1 MTEVKIG
8 LAAVALVEFV
18 LRSINGLAFLPGG
31 VEDALVEF
39 GLIVATFAVL
49 RGAWKKARAF
59 FRKADH
65 AYDVLMKGEERFER
79 IEGRQDRMQ
88 SSLEL
93 MADEERQHIH
103 RMILSSAP
111 ERRSPLDRRDDDLP
125 PP

>member
-18 LRSINGLAFLPGG
+18 LRSVNGLAFLPGG

-49 RGAWKKARAF
+49 RGAWKKARGF
-59 FRKADH
+59 FKKADH
-65 AYDVLMKGEERFER
+65 AYDVLMKGEDRFER
-79 IEGRQDRMQ
+79 IESRQDRMQ

-93 MADEERQHIH
+93 MAEEERQQIH
-103 RMILSSAP
+103 RIIMSAVP
-111 ERRSPLDRRDDDLP
+111 ERRGPLDRRDEP
-125 PP
+125 